1 MELNVDKV
9 SMEDL
14 HTIRDFKPHAKPE
27 FRKLLIEE
35 GKHKQSIY
43 RGVHCILRRNGMGN
57 WCGYVRAKDF
67 DLSDFEDN
75 DDIEAN
81 LEDRWDVFLHGGIT
95 WVDTIDKTNDV
106 YIGFDSSHV
115 GDLSPIVLTPF
126 ERDTDMIPGE
136 KYFTL
141 HDAYECLFDFID
153 QARKLNKVIG
163 DDVYSVTE

>member
-43 RGVHCILRRNGMGN
+43 RGVHCVLRRNGMGN

-126 ERDTDMIPGE
+126 ERDTDMISGE

-153 QARKLNKVIG
+153 HARKLNKVIG